1 MLNILRRIFI
11 KDYKNIENEQVRIK
25 HGVLASIV
33 GIITNL
39 ILFGAK
45 LFIGIL
51 AFSFS
56 IISDSINNLVDMSSS
71 FISLFGFKI
80 SSKPADED
88 HPFGHQ
94 RVEYIAALIIS
105 IVVIAIAIELI
116 IQSVENILNKSVS
129 TFTIVTFIILGI
141 SILMKVWQGFFYLK
155 VAKLTN
161 SLSLKASAID
171 SFSDVISTS
180 AVLVSAILSYFFNWN
195 IDGYI
200 AICVGVFIIVNGVKM
215 LIESANPLI
224 GVSVNK
230 ELVNTIAEEVT
241 NYKGILGIH
250 DVIAHSYGP
259 SNMFMSAHLE
269 VDAKEDM
276 LKSHDLIDCIE
287 ENIKKKYNIFFVV
300 HMDPVDNSN
309 PETIRLKELAI
320 SHLKEISDKLSIHD
334 FRVVY
339 GSTHTNILFDIVV
352 PFDFIIRKEE
362 ILSGLKKLYNKEK
375 HIYNLIVKFDHPY
388 VK

>member
-1 MLNILRRIFI
+1 MVNLLRKIFI
-11 KDYKNIENEQVRIK
+11 KDYKNLNDDKVRVK
-25 HGVLASIV
+25 HGVLASLV
-33 GIITNL
+33 GIVTNL
-39 ILFGAK
+39 ILFSAK
-45 LFIGIL
+45 LVIGIL

-80 SSKPADED
+80 SSKPADKD
-88 HPFGHQ
+88 HPYGHQ

-105 IVVIAIAIELI
+105 IIVIVIAVELI
-116 IQSVENILNKSVS
+116 IQSIENIINHSVS
-129 TFTIVTFIILGI
+129 TFTIITFIILGI

-155 VAKLTN
+155 MSKLTS

-171 SFSDVISTS
+171 SFSDVVSTS
-180 AVLVSAILSYFFNWN
+180 AVLICSLLSYFFGWN
-195 IDGYI
+195 IDGYV

-224 GVSVNK
+224 GVSANK
-230 ELVNTIAEEVT
+230 DLVEQITKDVLT
-241 NYKGILGIH
+241 YKGILGVH

-276 LKSHDLIDCIE
+276 MKSHDLIDCIE
-287 ENIKKKYNIFFVV
+287 DNIKKKYNIFFVA
-300 HMDPVDNSN
+300 HMDPIDNSN
-309 PETIRLKELAI
+309 PETIKLKELANNYLINI
-320 SHLKEISDKLSIHD
+320 SNELSIHD

-339 GSTHTNILFDIVV
+339 GTSHTNILFDIVI
-352 PFDFIIRKEE
+352 PFEFKISKEE
-362 ILSGLKKLYNKEK
+362 LLSNLNALYNKGEHK
-375 HIYNLIVKFDHPY
+375 YNLIVNFDHPY
-388 VK
+388 VS